1 VAIESYTIS
10 TDTLNGVVDASS
22 LHQEILAEGTI
33 TTTLNWVTVDVGQD
47 LLEID
52 FVSALSGPELTAL
65 TAVVAAHTGV
75 ATFDPEEDSASP
87 AGITLISGSTVSRYG
102 TIADAITASSSG
114 DVILIGPGTYAESFT
129 VPANVTM
136 QGAYGGGTTVIS
148 GSGAT
153 GTRITMSNGS
163 SIRQMFVVLPTD
175 ATPAVSFAGG
185 IGERANV
192 SEIGLQGQGASGIG
206 IQNSNSGA
214 MIVDRTEY
222 AAGTCD
228 AVFEVSGG
236 QLIISQTL
244 MSSGT
249 AADFIRVAGGSL
261 IADSINV
268 GFPPTVTDCLE
279 VGAGAVVGSDF
290 NFQTGTNGVH
300 VTSDS
305 ANVQLRSPRL
315 NASTFDI
322 LVDPG
327 LTAGTFHIIGGEL
340 SESKISVPGA
350 WAAEADQ
357 TFTFQDDSS
366 TLTHDTALSIWGE
379 LHVGHPEA
387 GAEAAFG
394 RGDGYT
400 RGMVVL
406 TTDDTASPSS
416 DGGNFTDV
424 SAAAAS
430 GSGSTFTF
438 QGVGAGHSILVA
450 STLSDASDL
459 RKIFGWQSTQTI
471 GSIGGVYIFEIWD
484 GSGWVEVGAHAT
496 CNEQFFSYANVV
508 FLRTG
513 SCENLR
519 LGVTSSTTWATKTI
533 NGTNAYWSR
542 VRITS
547 AVSTLPVFQQWRLSD
562 SRTAINVNGKL
573 AFYGTALYRETLFGS
588 GNIFGESGGVTD
600 GNFSVGS
607 GGLPTGWTHEIKNS
621 VLNSSG
627 DAIYTQFVLPK
638 GICTAYPLRF
648 RFYYGVNN
656 NSSTTAPTVI
666 LSVLPQ
672 EVSGILVA
680 DPAGGSVPVARTD
693 ANTDTITANP
703 GADTTLMLPETTVNK
718 IHCIDFGVIDIADY
732 YEGDSIFIRLELDDD
747 GFPATDLFVVSLEVI
762 SVTWTLGEVL

>member
-1 VAIESYTIS
+1 MAIESYTIS

-22 LHQEILAEGTI
+22 LHQEILAEGAI
-33 TTTLNWVTVDVGQD
+33 TTTLNWVTADVGQD

-52 FVSALSGPELTAL
+52 FVSALSGPEQVAL

-75 ATFDPEEDSASP
+75 ATFDPEEDSASA
-87 AGITLISGSTVSRYG
+87 AGITLISGASVSRYS
-102 TIADAITASSSG
+102 TIADAIAASSSG
-114 DVILIGPGTYAESFT
+114 DAILVGPGTYAESFT
-129 VPANVTM
+129 VPAGVTM

-163 SIRQMFVVLPTD
+163 TVRQVFVVLPTD
-175 ATPAVSFAGG
+175 AVPAVSFAGG
-185 IGERANV
+185 VGERANL
-192 SEIGLQGQGASGIG
+192 SEVAFQGAGASGIG
-206 IQNSNSGA
+206 LRNSSLGA
-214 MIVDRTEY
+214 TVVDRTEY
-222 AAGTCD
+222 VAGTCD
-228 AVFEVSGG
+228 AVFEVTGG
-236 QLIISQTL
+236 QLLVSQTL

-249 AADFIRVAGGSL
+249 AADFVRVTGGAL
-261 IADSINV
+261 IADNVNV

-279 VGAGAVVGSDF
+279 VGAGTVVGSNF

-305 ANVQLRSPRL
+305 ASVELRSPRL
-315 NASTFDI
+315 NTSTLDI

-327 LTAGTFHIIGGEL
+327 LTDGTFHIIGGEM
-340 SESKISVPGA
+340 SEARISVPGA
-350 WAAEADQ
+350 WAAGADQ
-357 TFTFQDDSS
+357 TFTFQDTTS
-366 TLTHDTALSIWGE
+366 TLTQDSSLVLWGE

-387 GAEAAFG
+387 GSEAAFG

-400 RGMVVL
+400 RGMLVL
-406 TTDDTASPSS
+406 TTDGTASPSS

-424 SAAAAS
+424 TTAAAS
-430 GSGSTFTF
+430 GTGSTFTF
-438 QGVGAGHSILVA
+438 QDTGAGHSILVA

-459 RKIFGWQSTQTI
+459 LKIFGWQSTQTT
-471 GSIGGVYIFEIWD
+471 GGVGGAYIFEIWN
-484 GSGWVEVGAHAT
+484 GTAWVEVGVHAT
-496 CNEQFFSYANVV
+496 CNEKFFSYANDV

-519 LGVTSSTTWATKTI
+519 IGVTEDTTWATKTI

-562 SRTAINVNGKL
+562 SRTEINVNGKL
-573 AFYGTALYRETLFGS
+573 AFFGTALYRETLFGS

-600 GNFSVGS
+600 GNFSVGT

-648 RFYYGVNN
+648 RLYYGVNN
-656 NSSTTAPTVI
+656 NSFTTAPTII

-672 EVSGILVA
+672 EVSGVPVA
-680 DPAGGSVPVARTD
+680 DPTGGSVPVPRTD
-693 ANTDTITANP
+693 ADTDTITTNP
-703 GADTTLMLPETTVNK
+703 GTATTLMLPETTVNK
-718 IHCIDFGVIDIADY
+718 IHCIDFGVVDITDY
-732 YEGDSIFIRLELDDD
+732 YEGDSIFVRLELDDD